1 MGLVV
6 ETPVIGDLGNALS
19 VLGRVQQC
27 LTAFFQPALPDVA
40 HQGGAFI
47 REQAV
52 DVACAEAGG
61 GGNQAGIQVLF
72 VQVGF
77 NELLD
82 PVQGGGA
89 VAAYPD
95 VVRAY
100 AGNRIHQ

>member
-6 ETPVIGDLGNALS
+6 ETPVICDLGNALP

-27 LTAFFQPALPDVA
+27 LPAFFQPALQDVA
-40 HQGGAFI
+40 HQGRAFI

-52 DVACAEAGG
+52 DMACAEAGG

-77 NELLD
+77 NELFD
-82 PVQGGGA
+82 TVQGGGA

-95 VVRAY
+95 VVRAH
-100 AGNRIHQ
+100 AGNGVHQ